1 MFTLE
6 VSVTEKCNLGCP
18 YCYVANRPT
27 WMTPEVF
34 DNALPELYN
43 LMERSGDKD
52 YHVSFFGGE
61 PLLNFDLI
69 KHAVPILKADPK
81 CKGIG
86 VITNLTMID
95 EEKAKFLRE
104 NGVGVSWSF
113 DGMSSNETRPLLPLL
128 ENTNPETGEL
138 FDGILDMYNYKKE
151 LITGLTNGCKV
162 MIWPGNVKDMTE
174 NFEFLLSWGI
184 EHPDFSL
191 VRDDVWTR
199 EDIIEYRTELI
210 RLTDKYIEKLKAGV
224 PCSVGFLRLSI
235 LDILFGLVKGKR
247 PFGCFAGT
255 NGGVLMSSGEFYPC
269 ARFASKKIMRMDS
282 EYDFK
287 YYQELFNPK
296 NFDKC
301 EPCALKQ
308 VCNAGCTYSQVTN
321 DNKPLDS
328 ICELFHITNEQ
339 AMRVVEECRDVPTF
353 QDLILHYIDNVGVES
368 KGVECRN

>member
-1 MFTLE
+1 
-6 VSVTEKCNLGCP
+6 
-18 YCYVANRPT
+18 
-27 WMTPEVF
+27 MTKEVF

-43 LMERSGDKD
+43 LMDRSGDKE

-95 EEKAKFLRE
+95 EEKAKFLQE

-138 FDGILDMYNYKKE
+138 FDGILDMYNYKKDI
-151 LITGLTNGCKV
+151 ITNLTNGCKV

-199 EDIIEYRTELI
+199 DDIIEYRKELI
-210 RLTDKYIEKLKAGV
+210 RLTDTYIAKLKAGV

-269 ARFASKKIMRMDS
+269 ARFASKKIMRMDD
-282 EYDFK
+282 EYNFK
-287 YYQELFNPK
+287 YYQEMFNPK
-296 NFDKC
+296 NYDKC
-301 EPCALKQ
+301 EPCDLKQ
-308 VCNAGCTYSQVTN
+308 VCNAGCTYSQVMN

-339 AMRVVEECRDVPTF
+339 AMRVVEECRDTPVF
-353 QDLILHYIDNVGVES
+353 QDLILHYIDNVGVDS

>member
-27 WMTPEVF
+27 WMTNEIF
-34 DNALPELYN
+34 DKGLVDLHK
-43 LMERSGDKD
+43 LMLRSGDAE

-69 KHAVPILKADPK
+69 KHAVPKLRADKK
-81 CKGIG
+81 CKGINI
-86 VITNLTMID
+86 ITNLTMID
-95 EEKAKFLRE
+95 EEKATYLRE

-162 MIWPGNVKDMTE
+162 MIWPGNTKDMVE

-184 EHPDFSL
+184 EHPDFSI

-199 EDIIEYRTELI
+199 EDIVEFRYECE
-210 RLTDKYIEKLKAGV
+210 RLATFWIKKIKEGV
-224 PCSVGFLRLSI
+224 PCSVGFLRLAI
-235 LDILFGLVKGKR
+235 LDILYG
-247 PFGCFAGT
+247 
-255 NGGVLMSSGEFYPC
+255 
-269 ARFASKKIMRMDS
+269 
-282 EYDFK
+282 
-287 YYQELFNPK
+287 
-296 NFDKC
+296 
-301 EPCALKQ
+301 
-308 VCNAGCTYSQVTN
+308 
-321 DNKPLDS
+321 
-328 ICELFHITNEQ
+328 
-339 AMRVVEECRDVPTF
+339 
-353 QDLILHYIDNVGVES
+353 
-368 KGVECRN
+368 